1 MQHVG
6 TYILD
11 GAVNILSHA
20 LCKRRISCFLRYRMP
35 TRLRFFMTVL
45 SFVYI
50 TGPAH
55 RRHALYVC
63 ARKCRAFKERNK
75 FHLFKI
81 ANPVGLI
88 LIIKDVFQI

>member
-20 LCKRRISCFLRYRMP
+20 LCKRRVSYFLRYRMP
-35 TRLRFFMTVL
+35 TRLRFFYDC
-45 SFVYI
+45 SFFC
-50 TGPAH
+50 
-55 RRHALYVC
+55 LYSGLGASTTRV
-63 ARKCRAFKERNK
+63 ARKCRAFKEHNK

-81 ANPVGLI
+81 ANPVDLI